1 MTSFIPGPRGRR
13 LNRRAF
19 LKLGALAGVAAAV
32 GLPDLGLRI
41 GSALPLAGYAVTRFD
56 AFPQRPPPGFD
67 LLRVPAYLAAA
78 YIRNDALLPL
88 DGQRGRA
95 HDPEGAFTQPAR
107 YLAGALLGAGPG
119 AARRWQQLWTQPPGA
134 AWPNNA
140 RLVLAAA
147 LLRRGYS
154 PNDTHAG
161 HLAQAE
167 TDLLLAGRPER
178 LPDADRDL
186 LAHLPAGPLIY
197 ALEALDGLD
206 PAALPLEG
214 APLIE
219 YDWVI
224 PADSLRP
231 AEARAYVAAQ
241 ALPAGVVLDSPP
253 HGPFPARLIPL
264 MPLPERAQAQ
274 VAAIWA
280 RLRWLAAA

>member
-1 MTSFIPGPRGRR
+1 MTPFIPGPRGRR
-13 LNRRAF
+13 LNRRGF

-32 GLPDLGLRI
+32 HLPDPGLRI

-67 LLRVPAYLAAA
+67 LLRLPAYLAAT
-78 YIRNDALLPL
+78 YIRNGAVLPL

-95 HDPEGAFTQPAR
+95 HDPDGAFTQPAR
-107 YLAGALLGAGPG
+107 YLAGALLGG
-119 AARRWQQLWTQPPGA
+119 ASGTARRWQQLWAQPPGA
-134 AWPNNA
+134 AWPNSA

-154 PNDTHAG
+154 PNDTHPG

-167 TDLLLAGRPER
+167 ADLLLAGRPER
-178 LPDADRDL
+178 LPAADQDL
-186 LAHLPAGPLIY
+186 LAQPPAGPLIY
-197 ALEALDGLD
+197 ALETLDDLD

-214 APLIE
+214 TPLVE

-224 PADSLRP
+224 PADSVRP

-241 ALPAGVVLDSPP
+241 TLPEFPA
-253 HGPFPARLIPL
+253 GPFPTRLIPL

-274 VAAIWA
+274 VAAIWV
-280 RLRWLAAA
+280 RLRWLATAG